1 MTTRKLRV
9 SAIASGVLATTSVVN
24 GLSFEIPS
32 SVPANASAQIDAAP
46 VGLSF
51 EFFAFPEYFEQ
62 LSLTDG
68 CLGVLADAYGTSPP
82 IRIGG
87 TTQDRA
93 TYNASLSSAVSY
105 TVASPDD
112 APETLT
118 FGNSF
123 MDIAASY
130 SGSVTIGFNRRL
142 DNINNTIAAAK
153 VATSTIGNLYAI
165 ELGNEPNCMSP
176 DPVTSAGL
184 TSAVFTSSDPIA
196 DGNSWTAAADAVSQV
211 AWQSSVGTALDKTAI
226 IQAGVFFGL
235 GSYEVTN
242 LVGEEEDTDATQ
254 YVRSFCHH
262 YYPYSASTADLDG
275 LMSHEAIVE
284 GVTAFQSQVSAAHDL
299 DKDFV
304 MGETNSATGG
314 GGGISPTF
322 GAGLWILD
330 YAMQAVILGIKQLYF
345 HQGTVG
351 NCPYCWWDETVNAP
365 FFGAY
370 TAALALGGASQVA
383 QLDSGD
389 SRVAAYAIYDSSGA
403 PTRVLLYN
411 SEYYTSGTRSS
422 VNISLSGLSSTTVS
436 AKRLTGDA
444 ATTTVG
450 AGAITIG
457 GQTFANGTCALQG
470 TAEMETTTV
479 QSGQATFTVQESEAL
494 LIYL

>member
-1 MTTRKLRV
+1 MTSRKLRV
-9 SAIASGVLATTSVVN
+9 SAIVSGVLATARVVN

-32 SVPANASAQIDAAP
+32 SVPANASTQIDAAP

-118 FGNSF
+118 FGDSF

-153 VATSTIGNLYAI
+153 VATSTINNLYAI
-165 ELGNEPNCMSP
+165 ELGNEPNF
-176 DPVTSAGL
+176 
-184 TSAVFTSSDPIA
+184 FTSSDPIA
-196 DGNSWTAAADAVSQV
+196 DGKSWTAAADAVSQV

-345 HQGTVG
+345 HQGTIG

-370 TAALALGGASQVA
+370 TAALALGGAARVA

-422 VNISLSGLSSTTVS
+422 VNISLSGLPSTTVS

-470 TAEMETTTV
+470 TAEAETTTV

>member
-1 MTTRKLRV
+1 MMIAKLGV
-9 SAIASGVLATTSVVN
+9 GAVLAGVVT
-24 GLSFEIPS
+24 GLSFEIPAA
-32 SVPANASAQIDAAP
+32 VPANASAQIDAAP

-62 LSLTDG
+62 LPLTDG
-68 CLGVLADAYGTSPP
+68 CLGVLGDAYGISPP

-93 TYNASLSSAVSY
+93 TYDASLSTAVSY
-105 TVASPDD
+105 TVASSDD

-118 FGNSF
+118 FGDSF
-123 MDIAASY
+123 MEIAASY
-130 SGSVTIGFNRRL
+130 GGSVTIGFNRRL
-142 DNINNTIAAAK
+142 DNITNTIAAAK
-153 VATSTIGNLYAI
+153 VATSTIENLYAI
-165 ELGNEPNCMSP
+165 ELGNEPNF
-176 DPVTSAGL
+176 
-184 TSAVFTSSDPIA
+184 FTSSDPIA
-196 DGNSWTAAADAVSQV
+196 DGQSWTATTDAASQV
-211 AWQSSVGTALDKTAI
+211 EWQAAVGQALDTTSI

-242 LVGEEEDTDATQ
+242 LVGAEEDTNATQ

-275 LMSHEAIVE
+275 LMSHEAIIA
-284 GVTAFQSQVSAAHDL
+284 GVTEFQAQVEAAHDL
-299 DKDFV
+299 DKEFV

-345 HQGTVG
+345 HQGTIG
-351 NCPYCWWDETVNAP
+351 NCPYCWWDATVNAP
-365 FFGAY
+365 FYGAY
-370 TAALALGGASQVA
+370 AAALALGGASQVA

-389 SRVAAYAIYDSSGA
+389 TRVAAYALYNSSGA
-403 PTRVLLYN
+403 ATRVLLYN

-422 VNISLSGLSSTTVS
+422 VNITLTGLASTGTVS
-436 AKRLTGDA
+436 ATRLTGDA

-450 AGAITIG
+450 AGTITIG

-470 TAEMETTTV
+470 PQETETTEIENEQATLTV
-479 QSGQATFTVQESEAL
+479 QASEAL
-494 LIYL
+494 LVYL